1 MILRQ
6 NSDQQMY
13 WMMAFAL
20 SAIIHFAVLLSFLD
34 IWSKVFLPISAPTL
48 PEITIN
54 TVQLEE
60 ISDGSLEDVPNTIDP
75 SETMTDKQHPAE
87 KPAPERMQPIS
98 LTNISHL
105 SPIRPDTENILA
117 EPEQQ
122 IIIPEESKKTFEVT
136 GTLPEMAT
144 VALTPLNITA
154 PDQTPRTPE
163 IIRSAPAPA
172 DPVLDQLMSKIRERL
187 GDPCLIALPRRTNG
201 NALQV
206 QVVADNDR
214 IINDFVS
221 SVLQETELPVEHRVI
236 LIDPRQCPAINM
248 VRENSRYPALGV
260 SLKLNS
266 PVVGSGGHLTG
277 TINNIAGFYTSL
289 LLVDDNGVVQDLR
302 RFTNF
307 AAGSAEFD
315 VPVTR
320 QGAAR
325 DTSQILMVVASR
337 FRPETIS
344 RRAGYLAEDFFTNL
358 HKELGKDYRIALI
371 PFEVR

>member
-13 WMMAFAL
+13 WVMAFAL

-34 IWSKVFLPISAPTL
+34 IWSKVFLPTSAPTL

-54 TVQLEE
+54 TVQLDE
-60 ISDGSLEDVPNTIDP
+60 ISDGSLEGVPNTIDP
-75 SETMTDKQHPAE
+75 SETMTDKQQPAE

-98 LTNISHL
+98 PTNISHL
-105 SPIRPDTENILA
+105 SPIRPDIENILA
-117 EPEQQ
+117 EPEQK
-122 IIIPEESKKTFEVT
+122 IIIPEEPKETFEVT
-136 GTLPEMAT
+136 GTLSEMANVT
-144 VALTPLNITA
+144 LTPLNITA

-187 GDPCLIALPRRTNG
+187 GDPCLIALPRRTNR

-277 TINNIAGFYTSL
+277 TINNISGFYTSL

-307 AAGSAEFD
+307 AAGRAEFD
-315 VPVTR
+315 IPVTR
-320 QGAAR
+320 QGATR
-325 DTSQILMVVASR
+325 DTSQILMVVATRS
-337 FRPETIS
+337 RPETIS